1 MTTAVN
7 TLLFS
12 VGLKD
17 EVTGTGVFAG
27 AVDLKREP
35 KQTGLL
41 GRYQGEAADVLG
53 GVLLAVAFAAL
64 IAGSNSFDAWRTSFR
79 A

>member
-1 MTTAVN
+1 MSTAVN
-7 TLLFS
+7 SLLFS

-27 AVDLKREP
+27 AVELKREP
-35 KQTGLL
+35 QTGLL
-41 GRYQGEAADVLG
+41 GKFQGETADLIG
-53 GVLLAVAFAAL
+53 GLLFAVAFAGL

-79 A
+79 E